1 MALRVDDRGAAS
13 GDDDMSI
20 GAVVD
25 LVKTYAKQETVDPLK
40 NAGRFLGFGAI
51 GAVLLGIGL
60 SLLALG
66 LLRLIQAEF
75 GNLARGG
82 WSWTPYFF
90 VLLVCGLGIF
100 LAVSRIKKPT
110 LTKER
115 D

>member
-1 MALRVDDRGAAS
+1 
-13 GDDDMSI
+13 MSI
-20 GAVVD
+20 SAVVD
-25 LVKTYAKQETVDPLK
+25 LVKTYAKQETVGPLK

-60 SLLALG
+60 SLLSLG
-66 LLRLIQAEF
+66 LLRLVQTEF

-82 WSWTPYFF
+82 WSWLPYF
-90 VLLVCGLGIF
+90 IA
-100 LAVSRIKKPT
+100 LAVCVVVIILALSRIKKPS

>member
-1 MALRVDDRGAAS
+1 MALRVDDRGAAGRHDDVSIS
-13 GDDDMSI
+13 G
-20 GAVVD
+20 VVD

-40 NAGRFLGFGAI
+40 NAGRFLGFGAL

-66 LLRLIQAEF
+66 LLRLVQTEF

-82 WSWTPYFF
+82 WSWLPYLI
-90 VLLVCGLGIF
+90 VLAACSVAIV
-100 LAVSRIKKPT
+100 LAASRIKKPS